1 MRNTFFQLLI
11 NLFVTFLIFL
21 LFSPSLRLIYY
32 IDIIF
37 YFSLTYLLCWMIF
50 FTIKGRF
57 FDGVIYGFR
66 KVGNGVLRKLAFDD
80 WEDKPMPSA
89 KVGDSFLA
97 FLLKQGL
104 YLLIIMFILL
114 IIYYF

>member
-1 MRNTFFQLLI
+1 ML
-11 NLFVTFLIFL
+11 NLFISLLLFL
-21 LFSPSLRLIYY
+21 LFSPKLHFVFY

-37 YFSLTYLLCWMIF
+37 YFSLAYLLCWMIF

-80 WEDKPMPSA
+80 WEDKPMPST
-89 KVGDSFLA
+89 KVSPSFLG
-97 FLLKQGL
+97 FLLTQGL
-104 YLLIIMFILL
+104 YLLVIMFILL
-114 IIYYF
+114 FIYYI